1 MFFNVYVLML
11 CTNVDVV
18 LFLYWELMF
27 QDLAVISLY
36 MPKTIVSVV
45 KKKNYHYCSTFGVIG
60 VLHENVSLTYNC

>member
-1 MFFNVYVLML
+1 
-11 CTNVDVV
+11 
-18 LFLYWELMF
+18 MF

-45 KKKNYHYCSTFGVIG
+45 KKNYHYYSTFGVIG